1 MLHRLITMSA
11 LALAIASASPA
22 DKPSPFP
29 SNRVK
34 ETVTAT
40 RSVDAAPAAM
50 SGTAGF
56 FRMKD
61 DTPAADRLTAAHASL
76 PIGSRVKV
84 VNEANGKSV
93 TVRVTDH
100 FGGGNGLVISVS
112 RPAAEQLGFVRDGTA
127 QVKLELVSNTAA
139 R

>member
-1 MLHRLITMSA
+1 MLLRLITVSVFTA
-11 LALAIASASPA
+11 AVVCASPA

-29 SNRVK
+29 SKRQSQP
-34 ETVTAT
+34 A
-40 RSVDAAPAAM
+40 AQIAPAPDAM
-50 SGTAGF
+50 SGTASF
-56 FRMKD
+56 FRLKD
-61 DTPAADRLTAAHASL
+61 DTPASDSLTAAHASL
-76 PIGSRVKV
+76 PIGTRIRV
-84 VNEANGKSV
+84 VNHGNGKSV

-127 QVKLELVSNTAA
+127 QVTLELVSSSAT